1 MRPPVDAFHFPDR
14 LTQFLQAHEDFQ
26 AEIWGWAWTTWF
38 QAEIWAWAWTTWPRT
53 SSTGQVLESQDG
65 PTSYFG
71 EKIGDDDVI
80 EASEFYDGEK
90 KSETPACMSLM
101 MAKKRPR
108 IDRFYD

>member
-1 MRPPVDAFHFPDR
+1 MDMPV
-14 LTQFLQAHEDFQ
+14 
-26 AEIWGWAWTTWF
+26 
-38 QAEIWAWAWTTWPRT
+38 PRRRA
-53 SSTGQVLESQDG
+53 SAPINYGNLGMGLDHLVHGQESQDG

-80 EASEFYDGEK
+80 EASELIYDGEK

-108 IDRFYD
+108 IDRFYG

>member
-1 MRPPVDAFHFPDR
+1 MWTCPCLDAGHLR
-14 LTQFLQAHEDFQ
+14 LSIT
-26 AEIWGWAWTTWF
+26 EIWGWAWTTWTRS
-38 QAEIWAWAWTTWPRT
+38 WT
-53 SSTGQVLESQDG
+53 SSLGQESQDG

-71 EKIGDDDVI
+71 EKIGDDDVNDI

-108 IDRFYD
+108 IDRFYG

>member
-14 LTQFLQAHEDFQ
+14 LIQFLQAHEDFQ
-26 AEIWGWAWTTWF
+26 AEIWGWAWTTWSR
-38 QAEIWAWAWTTWPRT
+38 I

-65 PTSYFG
+65 ATSYFG

-90 KSETPACMSLM
+90 KFETPACTSLM

-108 IDRFYD
+108 IDRSYN